1 MAPAGRNSDEA
12 RGGAVQPAVGT
23 GRPNSGTVQPGSGT
37 DEHAG
42 RAPGVDA
49 GRPGSATV
57 GEAAAADKRNGGP
70 EPVGHAR
77 WLLVAGWALYGLS
90 WLTPSIDGR
99 QFGAV
104 AFVESAR
111 FAWNLLTTDN
121 IVLGLCV
128 LAGWLA
134 NFATWPRRLPGWLRI
149 AACIAPWL
157 ALAVVLLKLPVRPSL
172 LGRALYFLY
181 FYPWAVGIAL
191 IQAANI
197 SAGRH
202 SARKSAATSA
212 AQ

>member
-1 MAPAGRNSDEA
+1 MAPAGRNSDEP
-12 RGGAVQPAVGT
+12 RGGTAQPGGGT
-23 GRPNSGTVQPGSGT
+23 VRPDSGTAQPDSGTVRPDNGT
-37 DEHAG
+37 VEQAG

-49 GRPGSATV
+49 DR
-57 GEAAAADKRNGGP
+57 RNGMVG
-70 EPVGHAR
+70 PVGRAR
-77 WLLVAGWALYGLS
+77 RLLVGGWVLYGLS

-157 ALAVVLLKLPVRPSL
+157 AFTVVLLKLPVRPSI

-181 FYPWAVGIAL
+181 FYPWAAGIAL

-197 SAGRH
+197 IG
-202 SARKSAATSA
+202 ARKTARKPTAVTGAAR
-212 AQ
+212 